1 MPCPSGQAHELEW
14 KLAVGSNASVLSF
27 LGFLCKGLAPS
38 FSNTKSTPL
47 VSWFPFFCAD
57 NTSEDKMR
65 KSKIRNWHAE
75 SRVPWISYFE
85 CVHFMYIFLCCTAV
99 RGAQFLKPMIS

>member
-1 MPCPSGQAHELEW
+1 MES
-14 KLAVGSNASVLSF
+14 AVGSNPSVLSF

-38 FSNTKSTPL
+38 FWNTKSTPF
-47 VSWFPFFCAD
+47 VSWFLFCAN

-65 KSKIRNWHAE
+65 KSKIRNWRAE

-85 CVHFMYIFLCCTAV
+85 CARFMYI
-99 RGAQFLKPMIS
+99 

>member
-47 VSWFPFFCAD
+47 VSWFPFFLCGQHQRRQNEKEQNKKLA
-57 NTSEDKMR
+57 R
-65 KSKIRNWHAE
+65 
-75 SRVPWISYFE
+75 RVPGYPGFLILNACILCIYF
-85 CVHFMYIFLCCTAV
+85 CVARLSEGLNFLN
-99 RGAQFLKPMIS
+99 Q

>member
-1 MPCPSGQAHELEW
+1 MES
-14 KLAVGSNASVLSF
+14 AVGSNPSVLSF
-27 LGFLCKGLAPS
+27 LGFLCRGLAPS
-38 FSNTKSTPL
+38 FWNTKATPL
-47 VSWFPFFCAD
+47 VSWFPFLCE

-85 CVHFMYIFLCCTAV
+85 CAHFMYILLCRTAV
-99 RGAQFLKPMIS
+99 PGAQFLKPMIS